1 MPTAR
6 FAKPNEGS
14 ADGFK
19 VQWTLNGQ
27 LAGLSIIPSTATPG
41 TDGRYEV
48 PFAPASGGPSPGPG
62 DIVGCT
68 GQATDSVDSL
78 VGPVDTPAPPTV
90 QQLPTGPVAPGHL
103 VNFTLDPT

>member
-6 FAKPNEGS
+6 FAKPNEGN
-14 ADGFK
+14 ANEFQ

-27 LAGLSIIPSTATPG
+27 KAGLSTIPSTATPG

-48 PFAPASGGPSPGPG
+48 PFAAVGTGGQPGPG
-62 DIVGCT
+62 DTVGCSA
-68 GQATDSVDSL
+68 QAIDTADNL
-78 VGPVDTPAPPTV
+78 VGPVDTPVPATV
-90 QQLPTGPVAPGHL
+90 VSPSTGPVPPGHL